1 MPKAISK
8 LELEEIHARGGQVE
22 TLAKIIS
29 VPGLESIAKHF
40 QELKAEQAAAHQ
52 KMGDAKLAKLDELI
66 KALQASKIDL
76 GPIVKMIADIQR
88 EHGVMKAQLEQRVDE
103 KHPCEYL
110 LTFDRDRRGLIDGTK
125 GIKFSPVDGLAN
137 D

>member
-29 VPGLESIAKHF
+29 VPGLEVIAKHF

-52 KMGDAKLAKLDELI
+52 KMGYAKLAKLD
-66 KALQASKIDL
+66 
-76 GPIVKMIADIQR
+76 
-88 EHGVMKAQLEQRVDE
+88 
-103 KHPCEYL
+103 
-110 LTFDRDRRGLIDGTK
+110 
-125 GIKFSPVDGLAN
+125 
-137 D
+137 